1 MKMKMKLNF
10 TFTGQGWQLAT
21 SSLKLY
27 ALAELRSIVSCQNW
41 TCEDHYQI
49 TNNAGSNNRSDIS
62 PH

>member
-1 MKMKMKLNF
+1 MKMKMKWNL
-10 TFTGQGWQLAT
+10 TFTRQGCQSAT

-27 ALAELRSIVSCQNW
+27 ALAKLRSIVSCQNW

-49 TNNAGSNNRSDIS
+49 TNKAGSNKRSDIS